1 MAFIPIPNTARIT
14 LEYSFNG
21 QIMVNVYWA
30 SKSTPLTTVDL
41 TNILNIFQA
50 WRTTQLRNRQH
61 TSCLLNRLVAVD
73 QTTQFSPS
81 AEVVLAIP
89 EPGLLAGDPAPGN
102 VTVATT
108 LLTALRG
115 RAFRGRSFLLG
126 VSEAEANANE
136 YFLAGATALT
146 ASYVQLITDLSAGGY
161 QFAVGSRQLN
171 GVPRVVGV
179 ATPITGA
186 ITEVFLDSQ
195 RRRLTNRGQ

>member
-1 MAFIPIPNTARIT
+1 MAFIPIPNTARVT

-21 QIMVNVYWA
+21 QLVVNVYWA
-30 SKSTPLTTVDL
+30 SKTTPLTTVDL
-41 TNILNIFQA
+41 GNILTTFQN
-50 WRTTQLRNRQH
+50 WRTVQLRQRHH

-81 AEVVLAIP
+81 AEIVLITP
-89 EPGLLAGDPAPGN
+89 EPGLLGGTPSPGN

-126 VSEAEANANE
+126 VSEAEVDGNE
-136 YFLAGATALT
+136 YNAAGAAALT
-146 ASYVQLITDLSAGGY
+146 ASYVQLIADLSAVGY
-161 QFAVGSRQLN
+161 SLAVGSRQLN
-171 GVPRVVGV
+171 GVPRITGV
-179 ATPITGA
+179 ATPVTGA
-186 ITEVFLDSQ
+186 ITEIFMDSQ